1 MRTLV
6 VGDVHGCLD
15 ELLAL
20 LAAAGRTP
28 DDRVVLVGDLVAKG
42 PNSAGVVRW
51 ARESKADAVL
61 GNHDAHVLRAVHDE
75 GHVGAMHRA
84 VAESLSAA
92 DVAWLE
98 SRPLFLRLDA
108 VGDRPYLVV
117 HGGLVPGIPIEEQT
131 RDHLLN
137 LRSIKDNGEPSKRI
151 VGAPWASLWKG
162 PEHVVFGHDADPRA
176 ASAPVR
182 DGPRHRLRLWSR
194 VDRAGV
200 AANRARVRSGGPRL
214 RADEVGRQKKTAD
227 PRGGPAVVG

>member
-20 LAAAGRTP
+20 LAAARRTP

-51 ARESKADAVL
+51 ARESNADAVL
-61 GNHDAHVLRAVHDE
+61 GNHDAHVLHAVRGDRR
-75 GHVGAMHRA
+75 VSPMHRA

-98 SRPLFLRLDA
+98 ARPLFLRLDG

-117 HGGLVPGIPIEEQT
+117 HGGVVPGTPIEQQT
-131 RDHLLN
+131 RAHLLN
-137 LRSIKDNGEPSKRI
+137 LRSITADGEPSKRI
-151 VGAPWASLWKG
+151 EGAPWASLWKG
-162 PEHVVFGHDADPRA
+162 PEHVVFGHDA
-176 ASAPVR
+176 VR
-182 DGPRHRLRLWSR
+182 GLQQHPFATGLDSGCVYGRSLTALVLP
-194 VDRAGV
+194 AGELV
-200 AANRARVRSGGPRL
+200 SV
-214 RADEVGRQKKTAD
+214 
-227 PRGGPAVVG
+227 PAFQAYLAIDA